1 MRALA
6 GLLFF
11 EAWDV
16 TGPVV
21 AAHTAR
27 SIPVELVVLAAGA
40 QPISPFPRCH
50 DQIPQV
56 PRSLEVK
63 HLVLNLSPVSY
74 THLTLPTM
82 LMV

>member
-50 DQIPQV
+50 DGDP
-56 PRSLEVK
+56 EVQQK
-63 HLVLNLSPVSY
+63 MLNLKFPDRWRLS
-74 THLTLPTM
+74 TWCLTSRSF
-82 LMV
+82 

>member
-11 EAWDV
+11 KASDV

-40 QPISPFPRCH
+40 QPISLFPGCH
-50 DQIPQV
+50 GGAKV
-56 PRSLEVK
+56 GK
-63 HLVLNLSPVSY
+63 LSGLISVA
-74 THLTLPTM
+74 
-82 LMV
+82 